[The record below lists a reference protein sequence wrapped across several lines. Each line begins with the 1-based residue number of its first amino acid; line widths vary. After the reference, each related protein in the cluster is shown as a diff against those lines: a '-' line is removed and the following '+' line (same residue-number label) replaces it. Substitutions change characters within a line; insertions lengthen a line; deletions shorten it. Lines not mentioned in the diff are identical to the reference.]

1 MPEIVCMSFGGSL
14 EKNAS
19 LSFIRHSESIL
30 VVFLSP
36 ICVKELNVKLSISA
50 EGE

>member
-14 EKNAS
+14 EKKVS
-19 LSFIRHSESIL
+19 PSFIRHSESIL
-30 VVFLSP
+30 IVFLCP
-36 ICVKELNVKLSISA
+36 NCLKELCVKLSISA